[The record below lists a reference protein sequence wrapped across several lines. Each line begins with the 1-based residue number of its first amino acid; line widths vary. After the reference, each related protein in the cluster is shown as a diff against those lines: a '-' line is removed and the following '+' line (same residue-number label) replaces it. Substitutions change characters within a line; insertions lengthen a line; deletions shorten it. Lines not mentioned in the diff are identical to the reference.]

1 MNVCLNFSRLIF
13 YLVNIT
19 YPSKEGLEMN
29 VTRTSTQ
36 KKKVQMKIKPQ
47 TKKEIT
53 QAMTIM
59 LRTLI
64 TLSQTLQPIP
74 ETRYI
79 TMKLLYYDEITPPSY
94 EPLFFRAC
102 TQCKLFKCFIHY
114 IKLNV

>member
-1 MNVCLNFSRLIF
+1 NEIWKQWLKAMNVCTYSLRVTLIV
-13 YLVNIT
+13 VNIT
-19 YPSKEGLEMN
+19 YPSRNGVEMN

-36 KKKVQMKIKPQ
+36 KKKMQMKIKPQ

-64 TLSQTLQPIP
+64 TLSQTLQQIP
-74 ETRYI
+74 DTRYI

-102 TQCKLFKCFIHY
+102 TQG
-114 IKLNV
+114 KLN